1 MKYKKLHELS
11 DSEYQVLR
19 NIAARNLFDIMD
31 VQIAYVGWSRG
42 HEVNKAIEKE
52 FEMAFLDAD
61 TKSMH
66 QCDEPSDDSPQKKLS
81 EGIQRTF
88 KTFNDNLKD
97 TLKDTFKEKLQLLSA
112 DLAQNGLP
120 ADIKESF
127 ITCNIR
133 RSLQNTPKVLSKPKR
148 DLIINTDDI
157 TNLRIELNRAD
168 FSYDKFLERI

>member
-11 DSEYQVLR
+11 DAEFQVLR

-52 FEMAFLDAD
+52 FEMAFLGDA
-61 TKSMH
+61 KSMH
-66 QCDEPSDDSPQKKLS
+66 QGDEPSDDSPQKKLS
-81 EGIQRTF
+81 EGIKLAF
-88 KTFNDNLKD
+88 KTFNANLKD
-97 TLKDTFKEKLQLLSA
+97 TLKDTFKEKLQLLS
-112 DLAQNGLP
+112 

-148 DLIINTDDI
+148 DLIINADDI